1 MIGTLKNISHHIP
14 GVLLFFDEECNLAFC
29 NDDGFVPGLLGKK
42 IGEHE
47 FSSERK
53 LVISKRRKISIV
65 PQIAS
70 VSIENVDYDTELFTC
85 ENYENDKTGYIL
97 IVRLHKE
104 GENEGQPYF
113 DDVSSLF
120 LSNVAHEIRT
130 PLNGIIGFA
139 ELLYKKDFP
148 VEKIREYAQ
157 IILNNGNYL
166 FKLIT
171 DMLDLSRIEAGKLT
185 LFKSQFSLNRLLYDL
200 QLFFMLDMKN
210 RNKSHINFKLS
221 LELPDGSDFITADE
235 LRIKQV
241 LINLIGNAVKFT
253 EQGSITVGY
262 KLVAKDMLEFFV
274 QDSGMGMSEGTKE
287 KIFGR
292 FVQAHDK
299 IAITHG
305 GTGLGLAIAK
315 EFVELH
321 GGKIWVES
329 KEGTGST
336 FYFTLPLFN

>member
-1 MIGTLKNISHHIP
+1 
-14 GVLLFFDEECNLAFC
+14 LLFFDIDCTLVFC
-29 NDDGFVPGLLGKK
+29 NDDSFVPGLIGKK

-47 FSSERK
+47 ISSEKKLLINKNRK
-53 LVISKRRKISIV
+53 VCTV
-65 PQIAS
+65 PQTAT
-70 VSIENVDYDTELFTC
+70 VNIENVRYETALFTC
-85 ENYENDKTGYIL
+85 ENGENETSGYIL
-97 IVRLHKE
+97 IVRAQKE
-104 GENEGQPYF
+104 NRNGEDHYF
-113 DDVSSLF
+113 DDVSNLF
-120 LSNVAHEIRT
+120 LSNIAHEIRT

-139 ELLYKKDFP
+139 ELLSKKDFP
-148 VEKIREYAQ
+148 VGKIREYAQ
-157 IILNNGNYL
+157 IIHSNGNYL

-171 DMLDLSRIEAGKLT
+171 DLLDLSRIEAGKLT

-210 RNKSHINFKLS
+210 RNKSHISFKLS

-241 LINLIGNAVKFT
+241 LINLIGNAIKFT
-253 EQGSITVGY
+253 EQGTITVGY
-262 KLVAKDMLEFFV
+262 KLATKDMLEFFV
-274 QDSGMGMSEGTKE
+274 QDSGIGMPSSMTE

-292 FVQAHDK
+292 FVQANDK
-299 IAITHG
+299 IAFTHG

-329 KEGTGST
+329 KEGCGAT
-336 FYFTLPLFN
+336 FYFTLPLFFPS